1 VPRQPAHLGAGDPVA
16 GRWLSQGAG
25 AVVGGGRYVATMGVY
40 LVSVTAQDW
49 SQSGEDG
56 YGDVAA
62 ALNTELKRRALPPYE
77 LPRAAREAQGW
88 FEEKVS
94 PSMDGFVTLCRTRL
108 TDAELSTLL
117 DWGVLVPLALEEEIV
132 LPVGTAYSGEETVVA
147 GAPRVLAL
155 AERLARV
162 LELPVDAIPAGEN
175 LALSLW
181 FLEGGVE
188 RTARARPGPWAED
201 RDAAFYVALYL
212 RAAQYS
218 MRYGCP
224 MTYS

>member
-1 VPRQPAHLGAGDPVA
+1 
-16 GRWLSQGAG
+16 
-25 AVVGGGRYVATMGVY
+25 MGVY

-49 SQSGEDG
+49 SQLGEDG

-62 ALNTELKRRALPPYE
+62 ALNTELERRGLPPYE
-77 LPRAAREAQGW
+77 LRQATGEAPGW

-94 PSMDGFVTLCRTRL
+94 PSMDGFVALCRTRL
-108 TDAELSTLL
+108 TDAELSALL
-117 DWGVLVPLALEEEIV
+117 DWSVLVPFALEEEIV

-155 AERLARV
+155 AERLADAV
-162 LELPVDAIPAGEN
+162 ELPVDAIPAGEN
-175 LALSLW
+175 LTLSLR
-181 FLEGGVE
+181 FLEGGAE
-188 RTARARPGPWAED
+188 RTARARTGPWAED

-212 RAAQYS
+212 RAAQHS
-218 MRYGCP
+218 IQHDCP

>member
-1 VPRQPAHLGAGDPVA
+1 
-16 GRWLSQGAG
+16 
-25 AVVGGGRYVATMGVY
+25 MGVY

-49 SQSGEDG
+49 SQLGEDG

-62 ALNTELKRRALPPYE
+62 ALNTELERRGLPPYE
-77 LPRAAREAQGW
+77 LRQVAGEAPGW

-94 PSMDGFVTLCRTRL
+94 PSMDGFVALCRTRL
-108 TDAELSTLL
+108 TDAELSSLL
-117 DWGVLVPLALEEEIV
+117 DWSVLVPFALEEEIV

-155 AERLARV
+155 AERLADAV
-162 LELPVDAIPAGEN
+162 ELPVHAIPAGEH
-175 LALSLW
+175 LTLSLW
-181 FLEGGVE
+181 FLEGGAE
-188 RTARARPGPWAED
+188 RTVRARTGPWAKD
-201 RDAAFYVALYL
+201 LDAAFYVALYL

-218 MRYGCP
+218 IQHGCP

>member
-1 VPRQPAHLGAGDPVA
+1 
-16 GRWLSQGAG
+16 
-25 AVVGGGRYVATMGVY
+25 MGVY

-49 SQSGEDG
+49 SQPGEDG

-62 ALNTELKRRALPPYE
+62 ALKTELVRRGLPPYE
-77 LPRAAREAQGW
+77 LRQAAREAPGW

-94 PSMDGFVTLCRTRL
+94 PSMDGFVALCGTHL
-108 TDAELSTLL
+108 TEADSSALL
-117 DWGVLVPLALEEEIV
+117 DWTVLIPLPLEEEIV

-147 GAPRVLAL
+147 GAPQVLAL
-155 AERLARV
+155 AERLADAV
-162 LELPVDAIPAGEN
+162 ELPVDAIPAGEN

-181 FLEGGVE
+181 FLEGGAE
-188 RTARARPGPWAED
+188 RTARTRPGPWSQD

-218 MRYGCP
+218 LHHGCP

>member
-1 VPRQPAHLGAGDPVA
+1 
-16 GRWLSQGAG
+16 
-25 AVVGGGRYVATMGVY
+25 MGVY
-40 LVSVTAQDW
+40 VVSVAAQDW
-49 SQSGEDG
+49 SRPGEDG

-62 ALNTELKRRALPPYE
+62 ALNTELERRALPPYE
-77 LPRAAREAQGW
+77 LRQAAREAPGW

-94 PSMDGFVTLCRTRL
+94 QPMDGFVALCRTRL

-117 DWGVLVPLALEEEIV
+117 DWSVLVPFTLEEEIV
-132 LPVGTAYSGEETVVA
+132 LPVGTAYSGEETAVA
-147 GAPRVLAL
+147 GAPQVLAL
-155 AERLARV
+155 AERLADAV
-162 LELPVDAIPAGEN
+162 ALPVDAMPAGDN

-181 FLEGGVE
+181 FLQGGAE
-188 RTARARPGPWAED
+188 WTARVRPGAWVED

-218 MRYGCP
+218 LRYGCP

>member
-1 VPRQPAHLGAGDPVA
+1 
-16 GRWLSQGAG
+16 
-25 AVVGGGRYVATMGVY
+25 M
-40 LVSVTAQDW
+40 
-49 SQSGEDG
+49 
-56 YGDVAA
+56 
-62 ALNTELKRRALPPYE
+62 
-77 LPRAAREAQGW
+77 
-88 FEEKVS
+88 
-94 PSMDGFVTLCRTRL
+94 
-108 TDAELSTLL
+108 
-117 DWGVLVPLALEEEIV
+117 
-132 LPVGTAYSGEETVVA
+132 
-147 GAPRVLAL
+147 LAL

>member
-1 VPRQPAHLGAGDPVA
+1 
-16 GRWLSQGAG
+16 
-25 AVVGGGRYVATMGVY
+25 MGVY

-49 SQSGEDG
+49 SQLGEDG

-62 ALNTELKRRALPPYE
+62 ALNTELERRGLPPYE
-77 LPRAAREAQGW
+77 LRQVAREAPGW

-94 PSMDGFVTLCRTRL
+94 PSMDRFVALCRTRL
-108 TDAELSTLL
+108 TDAELSALL
-117 DWGVLVPLALEEEIV
+117 DWSVLVPFPLEEEIV
-132 LPVGTAYSGEETVVA
+132 LPVGTAYSGDETVVA

-155 AERLARV
+155 AERLADAI
-162 LELPVDAIPAGEN
+162 ELPVDAIPAGEN

-181 FLEGGVE
+181 FLEGGAE
-188 RTARARPGPWAED
+188 RPDRAPTGPSAED

-218 MRYGCP
+218 IRHGCP

>member
-1 VPRQPAHLGAGDPVA
+1 
-16 GRWLSQGAG
+16 
-25 AVVGGGRYVATMGVY
+25 MGVY

-49 SQSGEDG
+49 SQPGEDG

-62 ALNTELKRRALPPYE
+62 ALNTELQRRGLPPYE
-77 LPRAAREAQGW
+77 VPRAARDASGW

-94 PSMDGFVTLCRTRL
+94 PSMEGFVALCRMRL
-108 TDAELSTLL
+108 TDAELSALL
-117 DWGVLVPLALEEEIV
+117 DWSVLVPLSLEEEIV

-155 AERLARV
+155 AERLAGAFA
-162 LELPVDAIPAGEN
+162 LPVDAIPTGEN

-181 FLEGGVE
+181 FLDGGAE
-188 RTARARPGPWAED
+188 RTARARPGPWTED

>member
-1 VPRQPAHLGAGDPVA
+1 
-16 GRWLSQGAG
+16 
-25 AVVGGGRYVATMGVY
+25 MGVY

-49 SQSGEDG
+49 SQPGEDG

-62 ALNTELKRRALPPYE
+62 ALNAELKRRALPPYE
-77 LPRAAREAQGW
+77 LPRAAWEAPGW

-117 DWGVLVPLALEEEIV
+117 DWSVLVPFALEETIV
-132 LPVGTAYSGEETVVA
+132 LPVGTAFSGEETVVA
-147 GAPRVLAL
+147 GAPQVLAL
-155 AERLARV
+155 AERLAGAV
-162 LELPVDAIPAGEN
+162 ELPVDAIPAGEN

-181 FLEGGVE
+181 FLEGGAG
-188 RTARARPGPWAED
+188 RAARARPGPWAED

-218 MRYGCP
+218 MRYGSP

>member
-1 VPRQPAHLGAGDPVA
+1 
-16 GRWLSQGAG
+16 
-25 AVVGGGRYVATMGVY
+25 MGVY

-49 SQSGEDG
+49 SQLGEDG
-56 YGDVAA
+56 YGDLAA
-62 ALNTELKRRALPPYE
+62 ALSTELERRGLPPYQ
-77 LPRAAREAQGW
+77 LREVAGEAPGW
-88 FEEKVS
+88 FEEKIS

-108 TDAELSTLL
+108 TDAELSALL
-117 DWGVLVPLALEEEIV
+117 DWSVLVPFALEEEIV

-155 AERLARV
+155 AERLADAV
-162 LELPVDAIPAGEN
+162 ELPLDAIPAGEN

-181 FLEGGVE
+181 FLEGGAE
-188 RTARARPGPWAED
+188 RPARARTGPWAED
-201 RDAAFYVALYL
+201 REAAFYVALYL

-218 MRYGCP
+218 IRHGCP